1 MKKYLNNREILDI
14 IENINSD
21 IPQKLKYQLKKELDA
36 TKVTKK
42 QLTEIINRVIKI
54 YKKST
59 IEPCDAAGLVGA
71 QSIGEPGI

>member
-1 MKKYLNNREILDI
+1 MKYLTTREINSI
-14 IENINSD
+14 IENTNHE
-21 IPQKLKYQLKKELDA
+21 IPQKLKDQLKKELVA

-42 QLTEIINRVIKI
+42 QIDEIINRTQKL

-59 IEPCDAAGLVGA
+59 IEPCDAAGIVGA